1 MANIALD
8 IKANTTKALGEFK
21 KLSREL
27 DNKFLVQ
34 GLKLDVV
41 KNAFRQINR
50 EFEQSLGSQGIAAS
64 ESTGQIQR
72 NAAAQLALYSK
83 LGTKAAVEL
92 TSATKKQLSELVAQG
107 DLTKGVMQE
116 ALQLQ
121 GTLKF
126 DGEDFGVKSKKLTK
140 DIATLGQSF
149 NDIFGN
155 NQGLDALGKIATGS
169 YGIEDLQNLDFGK
182 GGAGANLIREALLQ
196 VSGGMFD
203 SLTGADRTDALRRA
217 VEMLNDEST
226 ELGNLRKQL
235 EIEADQTKAF
245 DFAIRDLTGIFS
257 ETGLFG
263 ILRKVGPQIKNFEGA
278 DVDRNVLQL
287 SAKLISTLFDQKTG
301 LFAVLLKTLGE
312 AFGFDP
318 KNAIEP
324 ILRGAELL
332 ISVFE
337 GITDFIESSVFKNFL
352 GIFKPFIDAI
362 KGVEMPEKITAE
374 DINKGV
380 SKIFGGIRGLLSN
393 LNTYISNVDTKVVG
407 DIVGNFLGEII
418 NTLPDLIAVVFT
430 SIGKAIDFV
439 IDLLNSDGIQGSQL
453 GSVLASVAN
462 GIGNLIVKT
471 FQLIGAA
478 LPKIVGGALSGVGQ
492 LDGGGKLLL
501 GGAIAE
507 GLTRLFTGKGILGN
521 LGETLSKGRSNL
533 ASRLN
538 PFSKGQ
544 PRGTRGDNIAARGNE
559 QQRWGRLY
567 QYLDRILDVLGG
579 EGLDGRG
586 FDRDGG
592 DRRKRRSRNEQR
604 QRDRRARQLRNQRQA
619 RDIRSGTR
627 RTRFSRV
634 NNRFR
639 RFGGGSVNLL
649 RRGFDTLSPGRLRG
663 YTNPIGPLPLNSKA
677 PYAAAPGGGFTP
689 RLESALRPSRFS
701 QAGGAV
707 RNFGGGVSQGVNQR
721 LRGGFGMD
729 KGNALNRGLIGTKS
743 PDVASRFASRYG
755 TRGILSRG
763 AGRLGGGLL
772 QGALTVGVLASIFG
786 GGSAQA
792 AEIDKDDSLSAEEK
806 EFYKAENQ
814 KRTREE
820 AGKAVIGA
828 AGGIL
833 GGAAGSVFG
842 PAGTIIGGM
851 LGSVAG
857 ELVANVLP
865 APITEGVGKLAEDI
879 GSWFGKAWEGI
890 KGGWVSA
897 TASIGNFFGKEGPIQ
912 RFGRF
917 AGDNV
922 KGGVE
927 NIQKFFGKEG
937 PIQKAGRWFSE
948 LGGKIKDG
956 IENSWNTALDNLSNL
971 APGVLT
977 FALGPLFGPIL
988 GKMLDEGE
996 KNKKGTNRFAG
1007 GFSYLGGKNAFNE
1020 YEGFQMPD
1028 GVTFVPLSSLDT
1040 SMSSSG
1046 GSTTNNLEVTVNVT
1060 GGDPQ
1065 AIATEVIAEIDK
1077 LYNSVNV

>member
-8 IKANTTKALGEFK
+8 IKANTSKALGEFK

-83 LGTKAAVEL
+83 LGVNASIEL
-92 TSATKKQLSELVAQG
+92 TRATKKQLGELVAQG
-107 DLTKGVMQE
+107 NLTKSVMQE
-116 ALQLQ
+116 AMSIQ
-121 GTLKF
+121 GSIKF
-126 DGEDFGVKSKKLTK
+126 DGADFEERSKALTTQ
-140 DIATLGQSF
+140 IAKLGQDF
-149 NDIFGN
+149 DDILGN
-155 NQGLDALGKIATGS
+155 NNGLKTLNQLVTGDLKIDDLNNIDLGA
-169 YGIEDLQNLDFGK
+169 N
-182 GGAGANLIREALLQ
+182 GAAANLIKETIREL
-196 VSGGMFD
+196 SGGRFD
-203 SLTGADRTDALRRA
+203 SMSVVERSKVLEEAMAALNDSGNEFGKLMDALRKDA
-217 VEMLNDEST
+217 EST
-226 ELGNLRKQL
+226 
-235 EIEADQTKAF
+235 TAF
-245 DFAIRDLTGIFS
+245 KSAIRQFTGIFS
-257 ETGLFG
+257 EDGL
-263 ILRKVGPQIKNFEGA
+263 LGPLNDLGKQMENFKGET
-278 DVDRNVLQL
+278 VSRNVLQL
-287 SAKLISTLFDQKTG
+287 SAKLISTLFDQKDG
-301 LFAVLLKTLGE
+301 LFAVLFATMGDV
-312 AFGFDP
+312 FGFDP
-318 KNAIEP
+318 ENIIEP
-324 ILRGAELL
+324 ILRGTELL

-337 GITDFIESSVFKNFL
+337 SLTEFVKSPAFRNFL
-352 GIFKPFIDAI
+352 EIFKPFVDAI

-462 GIGNLIVKT
+462 GIGSLIGKT
-471 FQLIGAA
+471 FELIGAA

-538 PFSKGQ
+538 PFSRGGGG
-544 PRGTRGDNIAARGNE
+544 GTRQNNIAARGNE

-567 QYLDRILDVLGG
+567 TYLENILRALNGQG
-579 EGLDGRG
+579 PLDQD
-586 FDRDGG
+586 FDRD
-592 DRRKRRSRNEQR
+592 RRRNRSRRSSRRGRDGRTARQRARSISRIRRSRNITGFASR
-604 QRDRRARQLRNQRQA
+604 IPGLRQLRSAQLA
-619 RDIRSGTR
+619 RN
-627 RTRFSRV
+627 FL
-634 NNRFR
+634 
-639 RFGGGSVNLL
+639 GGG
-649 RRGFDTLSPGRLRG
+649 RPGALTAPRV
-663 YTNPIGPLPLNSKA
+663 PLNPLGTGPRPATLASPTA
-677 PYAAAPGGGFTP
+677 TLRPAAAPRFTAPSIP
-689 RLESALRPSRFS
+689 RPMAVDPSIARGSRALADIS
-701 QAGGAV
+701 
-707 RNFGGGVSQGVNQR
+707 
-721 LRGGFGMD
+721 RGGPVARGMGLGI
-729 KGNALNRGLIGTKS
+729 GNPIQRTLIGTRS
-743 PDVASRFASRYG
+743 SDVASRFASRYG

-792 AEIDKDDSLSAEEK
+792 SEIDKDDSLSAEEK

-828 AGGIL
+828 AGGVL
-833 GGAAGSVFG
+833 GGAVGSVFG

-879 GSWFGKAWEGI
+879 GGWFGKAWEGI

-927 NIQKFFGKEG
+927 NIQKFFGEEG
-937 PIQKAGRWFSE
+937 PIATVANWFKELPGKVAETIQKAGQDMFAGITGAVGGFTAGILRTVG
-948 LGGKIKDG
+948 LGDLADNIEGK
-956 IENSWNTALDNLSNL
+956 
-971 APGVLT
+971 
-977 FALGPLFGPIL
+977 
-988 GKMLDEGE
+988 DEDS
-996 KNKKGTNRFAG
+996 TNNFAG
-1007 GFSYLGGKNAFNE
+1007 GFRYLGGRNAFNE

-1040 SMSSSG
+1040 GLSSSG
-1046 GSTTNNLEVTVNVT
+1046 GETTNNLEVTVNVT
-1060 GGDPQ
+1060 GSDPQ

-1077 LYNSVNV
+1077 IYRSVNV